1 MKYLLFVSLLLLN
14 LTVYSQQNS
23 ISWKTKNLK
32 NKVKFYSVETFTI
45 DDSLKVL
52 SRKYNVKYTFNK
64 RGDIYSIENFGT
76 DTNRDSKETYEYKSK
91 RVSKIMLFNTFG
103 KKSKTSVFYYNDKGN
118 VVSKKRYN
126 SNKKMLD
133 ETSYLHNL
141 KGQLTLQLKLIPSI
155 NYTMKESYIYDA
167 KGDLTERHKTSPIGT
182 TKEIF
187 DYDSKGLPIKKSE
200 YNTMGQLFSVIV
212 YQYNEHDDKIS
223 LKKYD
228 SDNNLDYYEDY
239 EYSYDTHNNWTERI
253 SFEKGIKTSIEKRE
267 IKYY

>member
-1 MKYLLFVSLLLLN
+1 
-14 LTVYSQQNS
+14 
-23 ISWKTKNLK
+23 
-32 NKVKFYSVETFTI
+32 
-45 DDSLKVL
+45 
-52 SRKYNVKYTFNK
+52 
-64 RGDIYSIENFGT
+64 
-76 DTNRDSKETYEYKSK
+76 
-91 RVSKIMLFNTFG
+91 
-103 KKSKTSVFYYNDKGN
+103 
-118 VVSKKRYN
+118 
-126 SNKKMLD
+126 
-133 ETSYLHNL
+133 
-141 KGQLTLQLKLIPSI
+141 
-155 NYTMKESYIYDA
+155 MKESYIYDA

-187 DYDSKGLPIKKSE
+187 DYDSKRLPIKKSE